1 MSKPEDSASYSHDHT
16 GVLDLGW
23 DKFGQ
28 LCKVLVEKITN
39 DYQPEVVVGIAKG
52 GVLPAVVISSALY
65 VNFFPIKLS
74 SRENEKI
81 VREIP
86 EVYVPPTANLQS
98 KKVLLVDDI
107 CITMRT
113 LKLARTEIEKMGA
126 AEARCASFA
135 VHHHS
140 LKPEWYALNTDD
152 LILFPWDKEVYV
164 DGDWKLNREYGE
176 EIQLL

>member
-23 DKFGQ
+23 DRFGQ
-28 LCKVLVEKITN
+28 LCKVLVEKITD

-65 VNFFPIKLS
+65 VNFFPVKLS

-81 VREIP
+81 VREILRRSSFHP
-86 EVYVPPTANLQS
+86 AANLCG

-107 CITMRT
+107 
-113 LKLARTEIEKMGA
+113 
-126 AEARCASFA
+126 
-135 VHHHS
+135 
-140 LKPEWYALNTDD
+140 WYYDAYPKTCSD
-152 LILFPWDKEVYV
+152 
-164 DGDWKLNREYGE
+164 
-176 EIQLL
+176 

>member
-1 MSKPEDSASYSHDHT
+1 MSKREDSASYSHRHT

-23 DKFGQ
+23 DGFGQ
-28 LCKVLVEKITN
+28 LCKLLVEKITD

-74 SRENEKI
+74 SRENEMV

-86 EVYVPPTANLQS
+86 KVFVPPTANLRG

-113 LKLARTEIEKMGA
+113 LSLARTEIEKKGA
-126 AEARCASFA
+126 AEVRCASFA
-135 VHHHS
+135 VHEHS
-140 LKPEWYALNTDD
+140 LKPEWYALITDD
-152 LILFPWDKEVYV
+152 LILFPWDNEVYV
-164 DGDWKLNREYGE
+164 DGVWSLNREYEE